1 MSAPGADGL
10 EPQRLTAR
18 FFHLEK
24 LPVAQR
30 SGLTRSDFDEISA
43 ALSGSDLEMLDRF
56 RDEFDDALDGAA
68 DALLAEAAVREQ
80 LGRLPLSHGDTIVA
94 LGDSITDDA
103 LSWAN
108 QLTLVLERGRP
119 DLDVRVV
126 NAGYTGDTTQEA
138 ISRLDLI
145 LGHSPAWVI
154 QLLGTNDARRHG
166 TSAVRTTSLHETR
179 RNIRVLRR
187 VLADAGVRHLV
198 MTPPPV
204 DSARSDA
211 WSPFHD
217 ERIGWRG
224 RDLRRIRDVIAE
236 TGPHLDLHT
245 AFEAAADPH
254 LLLAD
259 GVHPTLD
266 GQSFILRHVLRR
278 LSSEPLNAT
287 TEPIPHPMTERSHT

>member
-10 EPQRLTAR
+10 EPERLTAR

-43 ALSGSDLEMLDRF
+43 ALSGSDLELLDRF

-68 DALLAEAAVREQ
+68 DALLAEHAVREQ

-94 LGDSITDDA
+94 FGDSITDDA

-108 QLTLVLERGRP
+108 QLALVLERGRP

-145 LGHSPAWVI
+145 LEHSPAWVI

-198 MTPPPV
+198 MT
-204 DSARSDA
+204 
-211 WSPFHD
+211 
-217 ERIGWRG
+217 
-224 RDLRRIRDVIAE
+224 
-236 TGPHLDLHT
+236 
-245 AFEAAADPH
+245 
-254 LLLAD
+254 
-259 GVHPTLD
+259 
-266 GQSFILRHVLRR
+266 
-278 LSSEPLNAT
+278 
-287 TEPIPHPMTERSHT
+287 